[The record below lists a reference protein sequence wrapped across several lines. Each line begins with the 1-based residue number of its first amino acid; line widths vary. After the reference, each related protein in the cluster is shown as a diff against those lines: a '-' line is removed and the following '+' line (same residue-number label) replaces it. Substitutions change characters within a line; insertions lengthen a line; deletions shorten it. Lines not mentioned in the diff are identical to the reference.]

1 MRVGALRYTLLLSL
15 CFVISASAQKSGPP
29 TVISLKEI
37 EKVEKKHG
45 KAAAE
50 RLRQWQKLVNSL
62 WQQPEMT
69 QLKGVNDFF
78 NQRIFTTDRRLWKQ
92 EDYWATPE
100 EFLIKN
106 AGDCEDFAIA
116 KYFTLRKLGVPDK
129 KLLLT
134 YVKAIRLNQAHIVLT
149 YFKTPRAIPL
159 VLDNINP
166 RILPATKRRDLV
178 PIYTFN
184 GSGLW
189 TAKQRGRGKLL
200 GHSNRLKKW
209 RHLLNRMENRQ

>member
-1 MRVGALRYTLLLSL
+1 MRAQALRYTLVLGL
-15 CFVISASAQKSGPP
+15 CIIISASAQKDGPP
-29 TVISLKEI
+29 VVVSPQTLKQ
-37 EKVEKKHG
+37 VEQRFG
-45 KAAAE
+45 AAAAE
-50 RLRQWQKLVNSL
+50 RLRQWQKLVDRL
-62 WQQPEMT
+62 WRQPEMK

-78 NQRIFTTDRRLWKQ
+78 NQRIFTTDRRLWKK
-92 EDYWATPE
+92 EDYWATPV
-100 EFLIKN
+100 EFLVKN

-116 KYFTLRKLGVPDK
+116 KYFTLRKLGIADK

-134 YVKAIRLNQAHIVLT
+134 YVKAIRLNQAHMVLT
-149 YFKTPRAIPL
+149 YFKTPGSTPQ

-166 RILPATKRRDLV
+166 RILPATRRHDLV

-189 TAKQRGRGKLL
+189 TARQRGRGKLL

-209 RHLLNRMENRQ
+209 RQLLTRMENRP